1 MTTQKIIGKRRFQEG
16 FWHFHKISIIN
27 LLFSM
32 LLLMLLHSIRGFT
45 KQSMTTRGKASFVL
59 QLLHNHRGTSLPPW
73 GKQRIPTALNKKGK
87 ISLLLVP
94 TSGWGSQQQHQGKNG
109 KATKQQQW
117 GSNRTVYGP
126 PKQHHFWNL
135 WPSLQSL
142 CMRNQ
147 RVPLHHHKTQ
157 E

>member
-87 ISLLLVP
+87 NLLFVSPNKWLRQPTAAPGKKWQGNKAAAMGIQQNSLWAP
-94 TSGWGSQQQHQGKNG
+94 
-109 KATKQQQW
+109 
-117 GSNRTVYGP
+117 
-126 PKQHHFWNL
+126 
-135 WPSLQSL
+135 
-142 CMRNQ
+142 
-147 RVPLHHHKTQ
+147 
-157 E
+157 